1 MRIKKVEIKNFRTLH
16 DVIIDFHNITTF
28 IGPNGSGKSTVLY
41 ALDWFFNGSKDG
53 ELTEED
59 ATYHHEDEPIEV
71 RVTFD
76 KLTDSDKKALGKYS
90 PQSTEE
96 FTAWKTYSNGREF
109 LSANSKGNPL
119 FNEVKKASD
128 AKSKRAEYAK
138 IRSEHPELD
147 LQDVKTRASI
157 DEQISAWEQSHSDQL
172 EDIPEEVSTSFNGFN
187 GNAAMRNIFNFTLVK
202 ADYRASEESEDSR
215 ASILG
220 SIIERTVNRSAA
232 DEKVQKLYA
241 SIKEQRAQIYS
252 DVYGKQLVDLS
263 GKLNSIMESY
273 SAGRAVTII
282 PEAQEIKPPKTSFG
296 VRAYEGKDETEITK
310 QGHGFQRMLLISAL
324 QLLAETSSP
333 EENNGTLCLAIE
345 EPELYQHPIQAR
357 TFANVLRILGE
368 NENRGIQ
375 IMYDTHSPYFLDSQH
390 YDQIYRVIRRH
401 EENTTVNL
409 YNTTEEKVDEKVTEA
424 GFKSVKNSIGKTIC
438 NDLASALFSNVVI
451 LVEGSS
457 DKAILEEVANRYFD
471 SATEFCKYG
480 IQIIMAGGK
489 SNIPKLH
496 AILNNFGIVTL
507 AMFDNDQSKK
517 FDASPVMI
525 EMDKSSKEISKKIS
539 DSKAMATENEHVS
552 RYFGIEGECGDS
564 EWPQSNLYS
573 GNSIFIVE
581 DNLEKFMEHEWSGWE
596 EALCQSRNELGID
609 NKKNEMTY
617 RLAVQKLSLEACPP
631 KIISFL
637 RFAMNAAK
645 RLV

>member
-1 MRIKKVEIKNFRTLH
+1 
-16 DVIIDFHNITTF
+16 
-28 IGPNGSGKSTVLY
+28 
-41 ALDWFFNGSKDG
+41 
-53 ELTEED
+53 
-59 ATYHHEDEPIEV
+59 
-71 RVTFD
+71 
-76 KLTDSDKKALGKYS
+76 
-90 PQSTEE
+90 
-96 FTAWKTYSNGREF
+96 
-109 LSANSKGNPL
+109 
-119 FNEVKKASD
+119 
-128 AKSKRAEYAK
+128 
-138 IRSEHPELD
+138 
-147 LQDVKTRASI
+147 
-157 DEQISAWEQSHSDQL
+157 
-172 EDIPEEVSTSFNGFN
+172 
-187 GNAAMRNIFNFTLVK
+187 
-202 ADYRASEESEDSR
+202 
-215 ASILG
+215 
-220 SIIERTVNRSAA
+220 
-232 DEKVQKLYA
+232 
-241 SIKEQRAQIYS
+241 
-252 DVYGKQLVDLS
+252 
-263 GKLNSIMESY
+263 MESY
-273 SAGRAVTII
+273 YAGRTVTII
-282 PEAQEIKPPKTSFG
+282 PEAQEIKLPKTSFG

-324 QLLAETSSP
+324 QLLAETSSS

-438 NDLASALFSNVVI
+438 DNLASALFSNVVI

-480 IQIIMAGGK
+480 IQIIAAGGK
-489 SNIPKLH
+489 GNIPQLH

-507 AMFDNDQSKK
+507 AMFDNDQSKR
-517 FDASPVMI
+517 FDASPGGT
-525 EMDKSSKEISKKIS
+525 
-539 DSKAMATENEHVS
+539 ATQNELVS